1 MTDLETRAADVEA
14 AADAIIDMPLMQRFA
29 AAVLLQAKA
38 RRLIADML
46 TRIQELE
53 RAHG

>member
-1 MTDLETRAADVEA
+1 MTELETRAAEVEA
-14 AADAIIDMPLMQRFA
+14 AADAIIDMPMMQRFA
-29 AAVLLQAKA
+29 AAVILQAKA

-46 TRIQELE
+46 THIRELE